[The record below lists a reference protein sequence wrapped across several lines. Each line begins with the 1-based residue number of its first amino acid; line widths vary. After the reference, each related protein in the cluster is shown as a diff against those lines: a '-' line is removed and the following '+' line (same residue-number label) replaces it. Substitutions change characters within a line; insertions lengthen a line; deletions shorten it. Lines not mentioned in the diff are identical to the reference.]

1 MCSMARTKSELF
13 VLEKR
18 QNLLPDSGKIS
29 KALTYSQVGADTRRL
44 LRWGLMVW
52 PRGFAGG
59 QDRNPVLP
67 GGLMVW
73 PRCFAGEREEPK

>member
-29 KALTYSQVGADTRRL
+29 KALTYSQVGADTRQL
-44 LRWGLMVW
+44 LPGGLMVW
-52 PRGFAGG
+52 PRGFAGA
-59 QDRNPVLP
+59 R
-67 GGLMVW
+67 
-73 PRCFAGEREEPK
+73 

>member
-44 LRWGLMVW
+44 LR
-52 PRGFAGG
+52 
-59 QDRNPVLP
+59 